1 MIYRPLGRTGLS
13 VSLLG
18 LGTGGMNRLGQK
30 TGLSTADSVR
40 LVRSALDLGVNVF
53 DTAPSYMDSEALLG
67 EALAGLPRDSYVL
80 ATKFHPVRAGELPA
94 PDDLRRSLENSLRR
108 LRTDYVDALLLHSIE
123 RPMYEQI
130 VDRFVAPLQAVRDT
144 GLARYIGMSDSFE
157 RDPDHE
163 AARRAVESGVFDV
176 VMVGFNPLSP
186 GAVQSVLP
194 LAAQRQVGVMAIC
207 AVRSVISNPTLLR
220 EMVGGWKAEGLLPAD
235 AVPDDAPLDWLLG
248 PGVESL
254 TDAAYKF
261 AVAQP
266 GVSTV
271 LTGSANPEHLAA
283 NARAIDGP
291 PLPPGKVQR
300 LLELFGPVHRSATH
314 PDFLGPRV

>member
-1 MIYRPLGRTGLS
+1 
-13 VSLLG
+13 
-18 LGTGGMNRLGQK
+18 
-30 TGLSTADSVR
+30 
-40 LVRSALDLGVNVF
+40 
-53 DTAPSYMDSEALLG
+53 
-67 EALAGLPRDSYVL
+67 
-80 ATKFHPVRAGELPA
+80 
-94 PDDLRRSLENSLRR
+94 
-108 LRTDYVDALLLHSIE
+108 
-123 RPMYEQI
+123 
-130 VDRFVAPLQAVRDT
+130 
-144 GLARYIGMSDSFE
+144 
-157 RDPDHE
+157 
-163 AARRAVESGVFDV
+163 
-176 VMVGFNPLSP
+176 
-186 GAVQSVLP
+186 
-194 LAAQRQVGVMAIC
+194 
-207 AVRSVISNPTLLR
+207 
-220 EMVGGWKAEGLLPAD
+220 MVGGWKAEGLLPAD